1 MLMLTCIGFR
11 PLHLEGSTSGS
22 AALITST
29 AGAWGDWGNIQNCAH
44 ANVLTGAQIRSES
57 PRKLKT
63 ADDTAG
69 LLNNRALLWC
79 SVPLQLPSLNDFE
92 NLSDHISSVHSILW
106 P

>member
-29 AGAWGDWGNIQNCAH
+29 AGAWGDWGKIQNCAH

-69 LLNNRALLWC
+69 LLAVVKQPGAA
-79 SVPLQLPSLNDFE
+79 SVLRPPSTTQ
-92 NLSDHISSVHSILW
+92 SQ
-106 P
+106 

>member
-63 ADDTAG
+63 ADDSRFVSGSQATG
-69 LLNNRALLWC
+69 RCLGVTSPFNYPVSMTLK
-79 SVPLQLPSLNDFE
+79 P
-92 NLSDHISSVHSILW
+92 
-106 P
+106 